1 MGYQPILLMRFKL
14 FNNCSMTVPL
24 SATVSAVYTSR
35 VTKPPFF
42 DEDAFIITILTTI
55 FSMLWNQPVSCKY
68 SKFAFCRPKLA
79 ENMSLRKS
87 NSSRKLKP
95 SEGKLRS
102 TKIINHGLF
111 KENIRRQ

>member
-1 MGYQPILLMRFKL
+1 MAYQPILLMRFKL

-42 DEDAFIITILTTI
+42 DEDAFIITILATI
-55 FSMLWNQPVSCKY
+55 FSMLWNQPASCKY
-68 SKFAFCRPKLA
+68 SKIRILSPKTGGKYEL
-79 ENMSLRKS
+79 KK
-87 NSSRKLKP
+87 RKLKP